1 MLALIPDGS
10 SEGDRGS
17 KQQDAPTNE
26 NAKEQTLL
34 DQIKTDIETNKVVV
48 YSKSYCPF
56 CKAAKSLLKE
66 SGAEPLIYE
75 LD

>member
-10 SEGDRGS
+10 SEGDQGS